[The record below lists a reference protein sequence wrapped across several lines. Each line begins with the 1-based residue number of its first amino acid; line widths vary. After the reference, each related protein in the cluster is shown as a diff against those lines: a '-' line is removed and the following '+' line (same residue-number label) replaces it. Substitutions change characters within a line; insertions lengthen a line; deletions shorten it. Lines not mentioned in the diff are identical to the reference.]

1 MSDCGRAGRR
11 EGVREGR
18 RQGGGE
24 WGRDGGIWKEAHT
37 NYFGWKI
44 LNI

>member
-1 MSDCGRAGRR
+1 MWVGRDGGR

-24 WGRDGGIWKEAHT
+24 GGGMDGGIRREPHT